1 MGMPRHRIVPFPRS
15 QRQGIDWLGLM
26 QRQHNVHALVEV
38 DVTDARQAIR
48 ERRARTGEGLSF
60 TAFVVACFA
69 RAIGED
75 TRMHALRKG
84 RGGLVLFDDVDVTVL
99 VESDLEAAKIPVP
112 HIVRAANGKTPAQI
126 TREIRSA
133 QTGSV
138 PYASGR
144 RWLGPW
150 LLLPGFIREAIWARA
165 LADPFRRRR
174 LTGTAAVTA
183 VGMFGRGLG
192 WAIPLTIYPVCLTIG
207 GIERRPVVVSHDDG
221 SGGRAERIEAR
232 ERLAV
237 TITVD
242 HDVVNGAP
250 AARFAV
256 RLKELIETADGV
268 REPDAAESSVAES
281 PAADEPRQAARS
293 RRRKSTS
300 AMPHPANAKA
310 R

>member
-1 MGMPRHRIVPFPRS
+1 MRTRHTVVPFAQS

-38 DVTDARQAIR
+38 DVTDARAAIR

-75 TRMHALRKG
+75 PRMHALRKG
-84 RGGLVLFDDVDVTVL
+84 RDRLVLFDDVDVTVL

-112 HIVRAANGKTPAQI
+112 HIVRAANRKTPVEI

-150 LLLPGFIREAIWARA
+150 LLLPGFIREAIWARV

-174 LTGTAAVTA
+174 LTGTVAVTA

-192 WAIPLTIYPVCLTIG
+192 WAIPLTIYPVCLTVG
-207 GIERRPVVVSHDDG
+207 GIERRPVVVSVDDQSRG
-221 SGGRAERIEAR
+221 HIERIEPR
-232 ERLAV
+232 ERLAL
-237 TITVD
+237 TITID
-242 HDVVNGAP
+242 HDVINGAP

-256 RLKELIETADGV
+256 RLKDLIESAAGLREPNGSEPGPPETV
-268 REPDAAESSVAES
+268 REP
-281 PAADEPRQAARS
+281 ARS
-293 RRRKSTS
+293 PV
-300 AMPHPANAKA
+300 AVGG
-310 R
+310 